1 MSTPIQ
7 QALKLAKDRE
17 VMPTFLGTADLRELE
32 QAMLDRA
39 FWSAR
44 TTHAAY
50 LRDLKAL
57 VERYVRGEGY
67 NNDLAQLRIE
77 ARRLL
82 VRYGYTPEIGFPGD
96 EALGVPP
103 AEPGS
108 LRDLSSER
116 RLNLILDTQSKL
128 MRGLGQK
135 LRGLDRMETAPAW
148 QLVRAEARRAPRDW
162 EERFATAADNI
173 DNQGVLDAGQ
183 MIALK
188 TSPVW
193 AALGSAHLFDDAL
206 NVDHPPFAFQSGMG
220 WREVFVADL
229 TALGLDEPLPQA
241 VPGSVIPAA
250 PTPPEELFIGGSE
263 ALRRL
268 AGRLAE
274 RRAAAARE
282 DDA

>member
-17 VMPTFLGTADLRELE
+17 LMPTMLGTAELRELE
-32 QAMLDRA
+32 QSLLDRA

-50 LRDLKAL
+50 LRELKAL

-82 VRYGYTPEIGFPGD
+82 VRYGYTPEQGFPGD

-162 EERFATAADNI
+162 QERFATAADNI
-173 DNQGVLDAGQ
+173 DNQGVIDAVR

-220 WREVFVADL
+220 WREVFVADIE
-229 TALGLDEPLPQA
+229 ALGLPAPLPQA
-241 VPGSVIPAA
+241 APEGVIPEVA
-250 PTPPEELFIGGSE
+250 TPPEELFIGGAA

-268 AGRLAE
+268 AASLAA

-282 DDA
+282 AES